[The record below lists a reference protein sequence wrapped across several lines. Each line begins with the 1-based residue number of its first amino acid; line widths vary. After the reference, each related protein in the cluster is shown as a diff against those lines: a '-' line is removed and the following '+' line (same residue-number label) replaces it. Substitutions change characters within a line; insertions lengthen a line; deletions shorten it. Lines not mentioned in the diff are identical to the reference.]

1 MAPARACFRPGSLS
15 PYGGAVAG
23 SFTSELWDSITDI
36 YGAILAHPFITGLTD
51 GTLPAEAFAFYVVQD
66 GLYLK
71 QYASALAAV
80 ASRAPETAAM
90 RMFARHAADTVT
102 VEQELH
108 SQLLPA
114 LGISA
119 ARAAVAQPAPTN
131 LAYTSYLLATI
142 RGGTYAEGIGAV
154 LPCYWI
160 YREVGKELVR
170 LGSPDSRYQRWIDT
184 YGGDEFG
191 AVVREVIAEADRV
204 GASLSEAER
213 VLVGRHFRTTSRYEW
228 MFWDMGYRKESWPV

>member
-1 MAPARACFRPGSLS
+1 MADSF
-15 PYGGAVAG
+15 AG
-23 SFTSELWDSITDI
+23 ELWDSIGDI

-51 GTLPAEAFAFYVVQD
+51 GTLPAESFAFFIMQD

-80 ASRAPETAAM
+80 ASRAPEPAAM
-90 RMFARHAADTVT
+90 RMFAEHAANAVT

-108 SQLLPA
+108 AQLLPA

-119 ARAAVAQPAPTN
+119 AAAAAAEPAPTN
-131 LAYTSYLLATI
+131 LAYTSYLLSVI

-160 YREVGKELVR
+160 YWEVGKELVR
-170 LGSPDSRYQRWIDT
+170 QGSPDPRYQRWIDT

-191 AVVREVIAEADRV
+191 DVVRDVIAETNRV
-204 GASLSEAER
+204 GASLSADER

-228 MFWDMGYRKESWPV
+228 MFWDMGFRKESWPV

>member
-1 MAPARACFRPGSLS
+1 
-15 PYGGAVAG
+15 VTD
-23 SFTSELWDSITDI
+23 SFTGELWDSIADI
-36 YGAILAHPFITGLTD
+36 YSAILAHPFIKGLTD
-51 GTLPAEAFAFYVVQD
+51 GTLPAESFAFFVMQD

-80 ASRAPETAAM
+80 ASRAPESAAM
-90 RMFARHAADTVT
+90 RMFARHAADAVT

-108 SQLLPA
+108 SELLPA

-119 ARAAVAQPAPTN
+119 AEAAAAEPAPTN

-160 YREVGKELVR
+160 YWEVGKQLVR
-170 LGSPDSRYQRWIDT
+170 LGSPDPRYQRWIDT

-191 AVVREVIAEADRV
+191 AVVRDVITEADSV
-204 GASLSEAER
+204 GTLLSESER
-213 VLVGRHFRTTSRYEW
+213 ALVRRHFRTTSRYEW
-228 MFWDMGYRKESWPV
+228 MFWDMGYRRESWPI